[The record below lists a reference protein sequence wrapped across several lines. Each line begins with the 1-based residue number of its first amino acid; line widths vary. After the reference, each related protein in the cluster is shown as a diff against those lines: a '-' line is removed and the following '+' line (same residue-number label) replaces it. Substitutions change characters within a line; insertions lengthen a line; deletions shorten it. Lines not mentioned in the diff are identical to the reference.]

1 MAAVFNGPVA
11 PIDCEDA
18 FWIGL
23 FRRSACDA
31 ICDFTGVFAGLFVCG
46 FPLDHER
53 LSHMG
58 EVEIVV
64 ELGCGPYF
72 ADFDPAVIGR
82 IALNE
87 IGIFQVFKM
96 DGDIFKKSGLV
107 ILDGEVIMSVPV
119 LNQIF
124 GELALCQEGICGNI
138 FAFDIDGLKQWDG
151 GFDFIGALEF
161 LAAFYREGANF
172 FWVWQALV

>member
-1 MAAVFNGPVA
+1 
-11 PIDCEDA
+11 
-18 FWIGL
+18 
-23 FRRSACDA
+23 
-31 ICDFTGVFAGLFVCG
+31 
-46 FPLDHER
+46 
-53 LSHMG
+53 MG

-82 IALNE
+82 VALNE

-96 DGDIFKKSGLV
+96 EGDIFEKSGLV
-107 ILDGEVIMSVPV
+107 VLDGEVIMGVTI
-119 LNQIF
+119 LNQIVCD
-124 GELALCQEGICGNI
+124 LALGQEGICGNI

-151 GFDFIGALEF
+151 GLDFVGAFEF